1 MDCTFPLLVFQ
12 DNIFI
17 SCDDACLVCVAVFV
31 STFKLF
37 VHQVHFIYEQSIL
50 TSLAASGALVT
61 MESRHH
67 TLLPRK
73 KIFFLIKSNPQHH
86 CYPALL
92 GVGRGVRCSH
102 AQTGSRLI
110 LRHFGLLEVGRSG
123 GGGLLFPSGLSHAI
137 ISSPN
142 KMSLVQDLSMYC
154 VMINLRIIFTLQKIK
169 YWNVEFGRR
178 LELYNRDLH
187 NVFCAL

>member
-1 MDCTFPLLVFQ
+1 MIIKNHTKYKNTARLLLRTAHFLFLFSGGIK
-12 DNIFI
+12 IFI
-17 SCDDACLVCVAVFV
+17 SLKDDCLVCVEICV
-31 STFKLF
+31 STLKLF
-37 VHQVHFIYEQSIL
+37 VHQVRFICEQSIL

-73 KIFFLIKSNPQHH
+73 KKILIKSNPQHH

-92 GVGRGVRCSH
+92 GGGRGVRCSH
-102 AQTGSRLI
+102 TQTGSRLI

-123 GGGLLFPSGLSHAI
+123 GGRLLFPSGLSHAI

-142 KMSLVQDLSMYC
+142 KMSLVRGFSMYC
-154 VMINLRIIFTLQKIK
+154 VMINLRIIFTLQQ
-169 YWNVEFGRR
+169 
-178 LELYNRDLH
+178 L
-187 NVFCAL
+187 